1 MSAKDF
7 ARTVRDRLYR
17 VAYQRVGGRNVVEQ
31 VGVTLAVDHPE
42 VSDRMYYVMSKDY
55 ESRDALLA
63 ATVLTADSQV
73 LELGSS
79 SGFMAI
85 YCRKVLGVRS
95 YAMVEANPALDSLIA
110 KNFRLN
116 GLDLKDTPLIGA
128 AAAAEDGAVDLHVH
142 ENIWSSGIVNRGG
155 KTLRVPTRSIPSI
168 LSELPFAP
176 DTLIMDIEGSEL
188 AIPPS
193 HFAPFRHLVIEMHPK
208 LFHDGRER
216 TARLLGDLESLGF
229 GVKEKAGDSYVMAR
243 GTIWSGD
250 PVDPNIQR

>member
-1 MSAKDF
+1 MLAKNF

-17 VAYQRVGGRNVVEQ
+17 VAYQRLGGRNMVEQ

-63 ATVLTADSQV
+63 GTVLTTESQV

-85 YCRKVLGVRS
+85 YCRKIVGVRA
-95 YAMVEANPALDSLIA
+95 YAMVEANPALESLITT
-110 KNFRLN
+110 NFRAN
-116 GLDLKDTPLIGA
+116 GLDPNDTPLIKA
-128 AAAAEDGAVDLHVH
+128 AAAAEDGTLDFHVN

-155 KTLRVPTRSIPSI
+155 KTVRVPARSIPSI

-188 AIPPS
+188 AIPPD
-193 HFAPFRHLVIEMHPK
+193 HFALFRNLVIEMHPK
-208 LFHDGRER
+208 LFPDGRER
-216 TARLLGDLESLGF
+216 TARLLGDLEQLGF
-229 GVKEKAGDSYVMAR
+229 QVRDRAGDSYVMVR
-243 GTIWSGD
+243 SLSSI
-250 PVDPNIQR
+250 